1 MRRFATDEREAERL
15 DEFLSDPDEV
25 FDYATRPSRTIVETL
40 GDFREMRLP
49 KEYLCEILPPL
60 RRRQFSIASSS
71 EVSHHSSSL
80 QYEADQQ
87 AHPGKIQL
95 LVALVEYKTNLRI
108 PRRGLCSSWLDG
120 LPVGE
125 IICVSCECQLTS

>member
-1 MRRFATDEREAERL
+1 MRRLATDEREAERL

-71 EVSHHSSSL
+71 EVSRHSSSL
-80 QYEADQQ
+80 QLNADQQ
-87 AHPGKIQL
+87 AHPGKVQL

-125 IICVSCECQLTS
+125 LISVSCEPQLTS

>member
-1 MRRFATDEREAERL
+1 MRRFATDERETERL

-40 GDFREMRLP
+40 GDFREMKLP

-71 EVSHHSSSL
+71 EVSHHLLCL
-80 QYEADQQ
+80 QHEADQ
-87 AHPGKIQL
+87 
-95 LVALVEYKTNLRI
+95 
-108 PRRGLCSSWLDG
+108 
-120 LPVGE
+120 
-125 IICVSCECQLTS
+125 

>member
-1 MRRFATDEREAERL
+1 MRRFATDERETERL

-40 GDFREMRLP
+40 GDFREMKLP

-71 EVSHHSSSL
+71 EVSHHPLSL
-80 QYEADQQ
+80 QHEADQ
-87 AHPGKIQL
+87 
-95 LVALVEYKTNLRI
+95 
-108 PRRGLCSSWLDG
+108 
-120 LPVGE
+120 
-125 IICVSCECQLTS
+125 